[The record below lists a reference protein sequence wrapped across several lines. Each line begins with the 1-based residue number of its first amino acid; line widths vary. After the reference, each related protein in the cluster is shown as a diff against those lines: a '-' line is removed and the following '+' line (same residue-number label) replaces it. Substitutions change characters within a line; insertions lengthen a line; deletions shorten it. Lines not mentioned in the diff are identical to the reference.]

1 VTEALAAALAATQDA
16 VEDHFTRVLADF
28 GDDDVAQAMRYAL
41 MGGKR
46 IRACLAI
53 EGARLF
59 GQPAGRAIWPA
70 CAIEAMHAYS
80 LVHDDLPC
88 MDDDAMRRGRPT
100 VHVRW
105 DEATAVLAGDALQAL
120 AFELAAH
127 PDGAAGAGPRADLAL
142 SLARAAG
149 GQGMVLGQALD
160 IAAETAP
167 APLTLAQITDLQQAK
182 TGALI
187 GWAAAAGARMAGA
200 DPAPLAAYGRALGL
214 AFQIQDDVIDATGDE
229 SVAGKAVGKDAAAGK
244 ATFVSLLGLD
254 AARARAAGL
263 AEEACEAIS
272 CYGEAAET
280 LRQLARF
287 VISRQS

>member
-1 VTEALAAALAATQDA
+1 MKQELAAALAATSDA
-16 VEDHFTRVLADF
+16 VGAHFADVLGSF

-41 MGGKR
+41 EGGKR
-46 IRACLAI
+46 IRACLVI

-59 GQPAGRAIWPA
+59 GQPGERAIWPA

-100 VHVRW
+100 LHVRW
-105 DEATAVLAGDALQAL
+105 NEATAVLAGDALQAL
-120 AFELAAH
+120 AFELVAH
-127 PDGAAGAGPRADLAL
+127 PDGAEGAEHRAGLVL

-160 IAAETAP
+160 IAAETAH
-167 APLTLAQITDLQQAK
+167 APLSLDQITALQRAK

-187 GWAAAAGARMAGA
+187 GWAATAGARMAGA
-200 DPAPLAAYGRALGL
+200 DPAPLGGYARALGL

-229 SVAGKAVGKDAAAGK
+229 GIAGKAVGKDAAAGK

-263 AEEACEAIS
+263 AEEACDAIS

>member
-1 VTEALAAALAATQDA
+1 MNEELAAALAATSDA
-16 VEDHFTRVLADF
+16 VDAHFAHVLGSF

-41 MGGKR
+41 EGGKR
-46 IRACLAI
+46 IRACLVI

-59 GQPAGRAIWPA
+59 DQPRERAIWPA

-100 VHVRW
+100 LHVRW

-120 AFELAAH
+120 AFELVAHPEGAKGAAH
-127 PDGAAGAGPRADLAL
+127 RAGLAL

-160 IAAETAP
+160 IAAETAK
-167 APLTLAQITDLQQAK
+167 APLTLAQITDLQRAK

-187 GWAAAAGARMAGA
+187 GWAATAGARMAGA
-200 DPAPLAAYGRALGL
+200 DPAPLGEYARALGL

-229 SVAGKAVGKDAAAGK
+229 GIAGKAVGKDAAAGK

-263 AEEACEAIS
+263 AEEACDAIS